1 MTKDVIISIRGLQVL
16 VDENGEQEPVEVLNT
31 GQYYYKNH
39 QHYILYDEPAEG
51 FEETTHNILKFNEK
65 KLEVRKRGLLE
76 VHMIFEEN
84 KKNISMYQ
92 TPFGRMDMGIATTR
106 IALTEQPERIV
117 LEVNYA
123 LEMSGNYV
131 GDCNI
136 QVLVQARTKE
146 NLALQSRPVS

>member
-16 VDENGEQEPVEVLNT
+16 VDENGEQEPVEVLNA
-31 GQYYYKNH
+31 GQYYYKNN

-51 FEETTHNILKFNEK
+51 FEETTHNILKFNK
-65 KLEVRKRGLLE
+65 NKLEVRKRGLME

-92 TPFGRMDMGIATTR
+92 TPFGVMDMGIATTR
-106 IALTEQPERIV
+106 IELTEEPERIF
-117 LEVNYA
+117 LEVDYA
-123 LEMSGNYV
+123 LEMGGSYV

-136 QVLVQARTKE
+136 QLLVQARTKE
-146 NLALQSRPVS
+146 NLAL